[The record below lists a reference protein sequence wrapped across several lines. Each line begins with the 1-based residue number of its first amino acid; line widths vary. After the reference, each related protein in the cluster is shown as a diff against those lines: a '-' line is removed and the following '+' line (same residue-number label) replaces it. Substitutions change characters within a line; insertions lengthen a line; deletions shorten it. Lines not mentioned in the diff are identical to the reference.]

1 MYSKHKKETVNIKQP
16 DINIVACF
24 YSRRTKSGK
33 NRKLSV
39 AKKILQ
45 L

>member
-1 MYSKHKKETVNIKQP
+1 MYSKHKKGHP